1 MVDGGGPV
9 HRGPAGAG
17 VNDDNYWTAR
27 IAIMV
32 VAASTLTAILSLT
45 YVLFH
50 VDNEIALTTMQ
61 NVAMAGLG
69 YMASEIKRRT

>member
-1 MVDGGGPV
+1 M
-9 HRGPAGAG
+9 
-17 VNDDNYWTAR
+17 NDDNYWTAR